1 MVKPVSYTH
10 LDVYKRQAPTP
21 IAMLV
26 PTILKLLSFEKSS
39 LDKMEIP
46 EEVIT
51 PNNASVA
58 PPSTHLGTA
67 VNTAEIFGKIPARM
81 IIMPAAATTD
91 LLLTFVSPIR
101 LTFSLNM
108 VDGTELNIP
117 VTLSLIHI

>member
-1 MVKPVSYTH
+1 MLTINRPLLNTICNAFGIFTKTS
-10 LDVYKRQAPTP
+10 DANAAPTP

-91 LLLTFVSPIR
+91 LL
-101 LTFSLNM
+101 
-108 VDGTELNIP
+108 
-117 VTLSLIHI
+117 

>member
-1 MVKPVSYTH
+1 
-10 LDVYKRQAPTP
+10 
-21 IAMLV
+21 
-26 PTILKLLSFEKSS
+26 
-39 LDKMEIP
+39 MEIP

-58 PPSTHLGTA
+58 PPGTDLGTA

-117 VTLSLIHI
+117 VTICAAA